1 MATTKPRITVTL
13 NQEQYQVLQ
22 TISAASG
29 QSMSGVLVE
38 FIQAALP
45 TFERMAATFV
55 RAKQAVQV
63 DRARVTQALDEA
75 QAALEPL
82 ALAAIDQ
89 FDLFA
94 TALDGA
100 IAPAASPRAA
110 QAAAPDRGRHA
121 PLTNRGD
128 TPPGKNGLKPLRD
141 KASMPVLKKE
151 VLKKTAECTCH
162 ITKHERQE
170 NRSCPVHFPKAAKR

>member
-13 NQEQYQVLQ
+13 NQDQYQVLQ

-94 TALDGA
+94 NALDGA

-110 QAAAPDRGRHA
+110 QAAAPDRGRKA

-128 TPPGKNGLKPLRD
+128 TPLGVKGAKPLRD
-141 KASMPVLKKE
+141 KASKAVLKPRVSSKKE
-151 VLKKTAECTCH
+151 G
-162 ITKHERQE
+162 
-170 NRSCPVHFPKAAKR
+170 